1 MSLFNHYYQHRDNSD
16 NRDNF
21 GHYNR
26 DKKFTYHYIPSVCE
40 CVCVCFSLLIF
51 SLTPSLLSNIYCIVV
66 ELLRLNYIFAVLQS
80 HQFIGVC
87 VCVCV
92 CVRACVR
99 ACVRGVCV
107 SERVGF
113 ALLMF

>member
-26 DKKFTYHYIPSVCE
+26 DKKFTYRYIPSVCVS
-40 CVCVCFSLLIF
+40 VCVSVFHSWYF
-51 SLTPSLLSNIYCIVV
+51 GLTPSLLSNIYCIVV
-66 ELLRLNYIFAVLQS
+66 ELLLLNYIFAVLQS

-87 VCVCV
+87 V
-92 CVRACVR
+92 
-99 ACVRGVCV
+99 
-107 SERVGF
+107 
-113 ALLMF
+113 